1 MEHLKTKLGQL
12 GEQAKEKYIFAAK
25 SEKAT
30 EFLEAGNVMQLL
42 EQSLQ
47 FLPKLKVGNE
57 KNWMEHWQV
66 LNRINPNAA
75 ASNFELSKPN
85 LVKFFENGVKRR
97 WEWNDDP
104 WKSILNLLPEA
115 DFDFA
120 QKLLETHESDFFQT
134 LQSTLQEGSGIIM
147 LKWLAKVNRTK
158 YSLFLKDEETQKSIQ
173 AGIEKLKKGG
183 YEKAATKMQ
192 EAIEKPTIEDPAENP
207 KIPTNSILWDNFL
220 QNPEEILNRSPR
232 DLVRI
237 FDSPELGEKVPG
249 FDLLLIMNPTQRNEA
264 IQSFNILYQSRQSKE
279 KSRAAIEHQTAI
291 IERRFDEIMKVL
303 AKYERQ

>member
-1 MEHLKTKLGQL
+1 MQNLEAQL
-12 GEQAKEKYIFAAK
+12 SQLSDKAKEKYIVAAK

-57 KNWMEHWQV
+57 KGWLGKWQV
-66 LNRINPNAA
+66 LNRINPNSAA
-75 ASNFELSKPN
+75 GNFELSKPA
-85 LVKFFENGVKRR
+85 LSQFFENGLKRN

-104 WKSILNLLPEA
+104 WKSILNILPEA

-134 LQSTLQEGSGIIM
+134 LRTALQEGSGIIM
-147 LKWLAKVNRTK
+147 LKWLAKVNRAK
-158 YSLFLKDEETQKSIQ
+158 YSLFLKDEETQKSIH

-192 EAIEKPTIEDPAENP
+192 KAIEKPTVEDPAENQN
-207 KIPTNSILWDNFL
+207 IPTDSILWDNFL
-220 QNPEEILNRSPR
+220 QDPEEFLNRSPR

-264 IQSFNILYQSRQSKE
+264 IQSFNILYQSRREKERSK
-279 KSRAAIEHQTAI
+279 AAIAHQRKITAVKV
-291 IERRFDEIMKVL
+291 DKATAVL
-303 AKYERQ
+303 ARYQSQ